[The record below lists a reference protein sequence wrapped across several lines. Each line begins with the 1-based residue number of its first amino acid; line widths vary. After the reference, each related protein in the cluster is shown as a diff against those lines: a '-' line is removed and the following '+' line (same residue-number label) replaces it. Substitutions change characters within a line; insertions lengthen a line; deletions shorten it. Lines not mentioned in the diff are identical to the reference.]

1 MNKIN
6 FAIAL
11 ALTFI
16 TAVACDK
23 DRVAYDMTEA
33 GRAAMD
39 RLVGEYELVGAEWD
53 GAPVD
58 LNGDGV
64 ASASIFDELK
74 EVPDL
79 TDETRIEIDMTVPY
93 RTAVRISLLIEDIY
107 LNTSSAFW
115 NKRVYTP
122 TFTVD
127 SSGNYDLGIDPY
139 YGKISD
145 DGRCQG
151 YFYKMNVRLEGD
163 DILYLSGCSVLRDER
178 SGQPVNGTLTYKFKC
193 VSGKGKYAG
202 FLFDKEVV
210 TR

>member
-6 FAIAL
+6 FAV
-11 ALTFI
+11 ALTLTLI
-16 TAVACDK
+16 AAIACDK
-23 DRVAYDMTEA
+23 DKVSYDMTEA
-33 GRAAMD
+33 ARAAMD

-79 TDETRIEIDMTVPY
+79 TDEIGIEIDMAAPY
-93 RTAVRISLLIEDIY
+93 RTSVRISLLIEEIY
-107 LNTSSAFW
+107 LNTSIAFW
-115 NKRVYTP
+115 NKSVFTP
-122 TFTVD
+122 KFSVD

-139 YGKISD
+139 YGKVSD

-163 DILYLSGCSVLRDER
+163 DMLYLSGYTVLRDDR
-178 SGQPVNGTLTYKFKC
+178 SGQPENGTLVYKFKC
-193 VSGKGKYAG
+193 VNGKGKNEI
-202 FLFDKEVV
+202 KS
-210 TR
+210 

>member
-1 MNKIN
+1 MTKIN
-6 FAIAL
+6 FALAL
-11 ALTFI
+11 ALTFMA
-16 TAVACDK
+16 AVACDK
-23 DRVAYDMTEA
+23 NKVVYDMTDA
-33 GRAAMD
+33 ARAAMD

-79 TDETRIEIDMTVPY
+79 TDEIGIEIDMTAPY
-93 RTAVRISLLIEDIY
+93 RTSVRISLLIEEIY
-107 LNTSSAFW
+107 LNTSIAFW
-115 NKRVYTP
+115 NKSVFTP
-122 TFTVD
+122 KFSVD
-127 SSGNYDLGIDPY
+127 SSGNYDLSIDPY
-139 YGKISD
+139 YGKVSD

-163 DILYLSGCSVLRDER
+163 DILYLSGYTVLRDDR

-193 VSGKGKYAG
+193 VSGKGKNEI
-202 FLFDKEVV
+202 KS
-210 TR
+210 

>member
-39 RLVGEYELVGAEWD
+39 RLVGEYELIDAEWD
-53 GAPVD
+53 GVPVD
-58 LNGDGV
+58 LDGDGV

-74 EVPDL
+74 EVPNL
-79 TDETRIEIDMTVPY
+79 TDEIGIEIDMAAPY
-93 RTAVRISLLIEDIY
+93 RTSVRISLLIEEIY

-115 NKRVYTP
+115 NKSVYTP
-122 TFTVD
+122 KFSVD

-145 DGRCQG
+145 DGRRQG
-151 YFYKMNVRLEGD
+151 YFYN
-163 DILYLSGCSVLRDER
+163 LSFSI
-178 SGQPVNGTLTYKFKC
+178 SYTYN
-193 VSGKGKYAG
+193 S
-202 FLFDKEVV
+202 
-210 TR
+210 

>member
-6 FAIAL
+6 FAV
-11 ALTFI
+11 ALTL
-16 TAVACDK
+16 TLMAAVACDK
-23 DRVAYDMTEA
+23 DKVSYDMTEA

-79 TDETRIEIDMTVPY
+79 TDETGIEIDMTVPY
-93 RTAVRISLLIEDIY
+93 RTTVSISLLIEDIY

-127 SSGNYDLGIDPY
+127 SSGNYDLGIDPN

-151 YFYKMNVRLEGD
+151 YFYKMNARLEGD
-163 DILYLSGCSVLRDER
+163 DILYLSGYSVLRDER
-178 SGQPVNGTLTYKFKC
+178 SAQPVTGTLTYKFKC
-193 VSGKGKYAG
+193 VSGKGK
-202 FLFDKEVV
+202 VP
-210 TR
+210 RPQ

>member
-6 FAIAL
+6 FALAL
-11 ALTFI
+11 ALTFMA
-16 TAVACDK
+16 AVACDK
-23 DRVAYDMTEA
+23 NKVVYDMTDA
-33 GRAAMD
+33 ARAAMD

-58 LNGDGV
+58 LNRDGV

-79 TDETRIEIDMTVPY
+79 TDEIGIEIDMAAPY
-93 RTAVRISLLIEDIY
+93 RTSVRISLLIEEIY
-107 LNTSSAFW
+107 LNTSIAFW
-115 NKRVYTP
+115 NKSVFTP
-122 TFTVD
+122 KFSVD

-139 YGKISD
+139 YGKVSD

-163 DILYLSGCSVLRDER
+163 DILYLSGYTVLRDDR
-178 SGQPVNGTLTYKFKC
+178 SGQPVNGTLVYKFKC
-193 VSGKGKYAG
+193 VSGKGKNEI
-202 FLFDKEVV
+202 KS
-210 TR
+210 

>member
-1 MNKIN
+1 MNKIY
-6 FAIAL
+6 FALAL
-11 ALTFI
+11 ALTLMAAI
-16 TAVACDK
+16 ACDK
-23 DRVAYDMTEA
+23 DKVSYDMTEA

-79 TDETRIEIDMTVPY
+79 TDETGIEIDMTVPY
-93 RTAVRISLLIEDIY
+93 RTSVRISLLIEDIY

-122 TFTVD
+122 TFSVD
-127 SSGNYDLGIDPY
+127 SSGNYDLGIDPN

-145 DGRCQG
+145 DARCKG

-163 DILYLSGCSVLRDER
+163 DILYLSGYSVLRDER
-178 SGQPVNGTLTYKFKC
+178 SAQPGTGTLTYKFKC
-193 VSGKGKYAG
+193 VSGKGK
-202 FLFDKEVV
+202 VP
-210 TR
+210 RPQ

>member
-1 MNKIN
+1 MRKIN
-6 FAIAL
+6 FAITL
-11 ALTFI
+11 ALTLMAAI
-16 TAVACDK
+16 ACDK
-23 DRVAYDMTEA
+23 NKVEYDMTDA
-33 GRAAMD
+33 ARAAMD

-79 TDETRIEIDMTVPY
+79 TDEIGIEIDMTAPY
-93 RTAVRISLLIEDIY
+93 LTSVRISLLIEEIY
-107 LNTSSAFW
+107 LNTSIAFW
-115 NKRVYTP
+115 NKSVFTP
-122 TFTVD
+122 KFSVD

-139 YGKISD
+139 YGKVSD

-163 DILYLSGCSVLRDER
+163 DILYLSGYTVLRDDR
-178 SGQPVNGTLTYKFKC
+178 SGQPVNGTLVYKFKC
-193 VSGKGKYAG
+193 VSGKGK
-202 FLFDKEVV
+202 K
-210 TR
+210 

>member
-6 FAIAL
+6 FAFAL
-11 ALTFI
+11 ALTFMA
-16 TAVACDK
+16 AVACDK
-23 DRVAYDMTEA
+23 NKVVYDMTDA
-33 GRAAMD
+33 ARAAMD

-58 LNGDGV
+58 LNDDGV

-79 TDETRIEIDMTVPY
+79 TDEIGIEIDMTAPY
-93 RTAVRISLLIEDIY
+93 RTSVRISLLIEEIY
-107 LNTSSAFW
+107 LNTSIAFW
-115 NKRVYTP
+115 NKSIFTP
-122 TFTVD
+122 KFSVD
-127 SSGNYDLGIDPY
+127 SSGNYDLGIDPN
-139 YGKISD
+139 YGKVSD

-163 DILYLSGCSVLRDER
+163 DILYLSGYTVLRDDR

-193 VSGKGKYAG
+193 VSGKGKNEI
-202 FLFDKEVV
+202 KS
-210 TR
+210 

>member
-6 FAIAL
+6 FTLAL
-11 ALTFI
+11 ALTFMA
-16 TAVACDK
+16 AVACDK
-23 DRVAYDMTEA
+23 NKVEYDMTDA
-33 GRAAMD
+33 ARAAMD

-53 GAPVD
+53 EAPVD

-79 TDETRIEIDMTVPY
+79 TDEIGIEIDMTAPY
-93 RTAVRISLLIEDIY
+93 LTSVRISLLIEEIY
-107 LNTSSAFW
+107 LNTSIAFW
-115 NKRVYTP
+115 NKSVFTP
-122 TFTVD
+122 KFSVD

-139 YGKISD
+139 YGKVSD

-163 DILYLSGCSVLRDER
+163 DILYLSGYTVLRDDR
-178 SGQPVNGTLTYKFKC
+178 SGQPVNGTLVYKFKC
-193 VSGKGKYAG
+193 VSGKGKNEI
-202 FLFDKEVV
+202 KS
-210 TR
+210 

>member
-11 ALTFI
+11 ALTFMA
-16 TAVACDK
+16 TVACDK
-23 DRVAYDMTEA
+23 NKVVYDMTDA
-33 GRAAMD
+33 ARAAMD

-74 EVPDL
+74 EVPGL
-79 TDETRIEIDMTVPY
+79 TDEIGIEIDMTAPY
-93 RTAVRISLLIEDIY
+93 RTSVRISLLIEEIY
-107 LNTSSAFW
+107 LNTSIAFW
-115 NKRVYTP
+115 NNSVFTP
-122 TFTVD
+122 KFSVD

-139 YGKISD
+139 YGKVSD

-163 DILYLSGCSVLRDER
+163 DILYLSGYTVLRDDR
-178 SGQPVNGTLTYKFKC
+178 SGKPVNGTLVYKFKC
-193 VSGKGKYAG
+193 VNGKGKNEI
-202 FLFDKEVV
+202 KS
-210 TR
+210 

>member
-6 FAIAL
+6 FAISL
-11 ALTFI
+11 ALTLMA
-16 TAVACDK
+16 AVACDK
-23 DRVAYDMTEA
+23 NKVVYDMTDA
-33 GRAAMD
+33 ARAAMD

-79 TDETRIEIDMTVPY
+79 TDEIGIEIDMAAPY
-93 RTAVRISLLIEDIY
+93 RTSVRISLLIEEIY
-107 LNTSSAFW
+107 LNTSIAFW
-115 NKRVYTP
+115 NKSVFTP
-122 TFTVD
+122 KFSVD

-139 YGKISD
+139 YGKVSD

-163 DILYLSGCSVLRDER
+163 GILYLSGYTVLRDDR
-178 SGQPVNGTLTYKFKC
+178 SGQPVNGTLVYKFKC
-193 VSGKGKYAG
+193 VSGKGKNEI
-202 FLFDKEVV
+202 KS
-210 TR
+210 

>member
-6 FAIAL
+6 FALAL
-11 ALTFI
+11 ALTFMA
-16 TAVACDK
+16 AVACDK
-23 DRVAYDMTEA
+23 NKVEYDMTDA
-33 GRAAMD
+33 ARAAMD

-79 TDETRIEIDMTVPY
+79 TDEIGIEIDMTAPY
-93 RTAVRISLLIEDIY
+93 LTSVRISLLIEEIY
-107 LNTSSAFW
+107 LNTSIAFW
-115 NKRVYTP
+115 NKSVYTP
-122 TFTVD
+122 KFSVD

-139 YGKISD
+139 YGKVSD
-145 DGRCQG
+145 DSRCQG

-163 DILYLSGCSVLRDER
+163 DMLYLSGYTVLRDDR

-193 VSGKGKYAG
+193 VSGKGKNEI
-202 FLFDKEVV
+202 KS
-210 TR
+210 

>member
-6 FAIAL
+6 FALAL
-11 ALTFI
+11 ALTLMAAI
-16 TAVACDK
+16 ACDK
-23 DRVAYDMTEA
+23 DKVSYDMTEA

-39 RLVGEYELVGAEWD
+39 RLVGEYEVVGAEWD

-58 LNGDGV
+58 LDGDGV

-79 TDETRIEIDMTVPY
+79 TDEIGIEIDMTVPY
-93 RTAVRISLLIEDIY
+93 RTSVSISLLIEDIY

-127 SSGNYDLGIDPY
+127 LSGNYDLGIDPN

-163 DILYLSGCSVLRDER
+163 DILYLSGYSVLRDER
-178 SGQPVNGTLTYKFKC
+178 SAQPVTGTLTYKFKC
-193 VSGKGKYAG
+193 VSGKGK
-202 FLFDKEVV
+202 VP
-210 TR
+210 RPQ

>member
-1 MNKIN
+1 MRKIN
-6 FAIAL
+6 FAITL
-11 ALTFI
+11 ALTLMAAI
-16 TAVACDK
+16 ACDK
-23 DRVAYDMTEA
+23 NKVEYDMTDA
-33 GRAAMD
+33 ARAAMD

-79 TDETRIEIDMTVPY
+79 TDEIGIEIDMTAPY
-93 RTAVRISLLIEDIY
+93 LTSVRISLLIEEIY
-107 LNTSSAFW
+107 LNTSIAFW
-115 NKRVYTP
+115 NRSVYTP
-122 TFTVD
+122 RFSVD

-139 YGKISD
+139 YGKVSD

-163 DILYLSGCSVLRDER
+163 DILYLSGYTVLRDDR
-178 SGQPVNGTLTYKFKC
+178 SGQPVNGTLVYKFKC
-193 VSGKGKYAG
+193 VSGKGK
-202 FLFDKEVV
+202 K
-210 TR
+210 

>member
-6 FAIAL
+6 FALAL
-11 ALTFI
+11 ALTFMA
-16 TAVACDK
+16 AVACDK
-23 DRVAYDMTEA
+23 NKVVYDMTDA
-33 GRAAMD
+33 ARVAMD
-39 RLVGEYELVGAEWD
+39 RLVGEYKLVGAEWD

-79 TDETRIEIDMTVPY
+79 TDEIGIEIDMTVPY

-127 SSGNYDLGIDPY
+127 SSGNYDLGIDPN

-163 DILYLSGCSVLRDER
+163 DILYLSGYSVLRDER
-178 SGQPVNGTLTYKFKC
+178 SAQPVTGTLTYKFKC
-193 VSGKGKYAG
+193 VSGKGK
-202 FLFDKEVV
+202 VP
-210 TR
+210 RPQ

>member
-6 FAIAL
+6 FAISL
-11 ALTFI
+11 ALTLMA
-16 TAVACDK
+16 AVACDK
-23 DRVAYDMTEA
+23 NKVVYDMTDA
-33 GRAAMD
+33 ARAAMD

-79 TDETRIEIDMTVPY
+79 TDEIGIEIDMAAPY
-93 RTAVRISLLIEDIY
+93 RTSVRISLLIEEIY
-107 LNTSSAFW
+107 LNTSIAFW
-115 NKRVYTP
+115 NKSVFTP
-122 TFTVD
+122 KFSVD

-139 YGKISD
+139 YGKVSD

-163 DILYLSGCSVLRDER
+163 DILYLSGYTVLRDDR
-178 SGQPVNGTLTYKFKC
+178 SGQPVNGTLVYKFKC
-193 VSGKGKYAG
+193 VSGKGK
-202 FLFDKEVV
+202 KEIKS
-210 TR
+210 

>member
-6 FAIAL
+6 SAIAL

-39 RLVGEYELVGAEWD
+39 RLVGEYELIDAEWD
-53 GAPVD
+53 GVPVD

-74 EVPDL
+74 EVSNL
-79 TDETRIEIDMTVPY
+79 TDEIGIEIDMAAPY
-93 RTAVRISLLIEDIY
+93 QTSVRISLLIEEIY

-115 NKRVYTP
+115 NKSVYTP
-122 TFTVD
+122 KFSVD

-145 DGRCQG
+145 DGRRQG

-163 DILYLSGCSVLRDER
+163 DILYLSGYSVLRDER

-202 FLFDKEVV
+202 
-210 TR
+210 

>member
-6 FAIAL
+6 FALAL
-11 ALTFI
+11 ALTLMA
-16 TAVACDK
+16 AVACDK
-23 DRVAYDMTEA
+23 DKVSYDMTEA

-74 EVPDL
+74 EVPNL
-79 TDETRIEIDMTVPY
+79 TEEIGIEIDMTVPY
-93 RTAVRISLLIEDIY
+93 RTSVSISLLIEDIY

-127 SSGNYDLGIDPY
+127 LSGNYDLGIDPN

-163 DILYLSGCSVLRDER
+163 DILYLSGYSVLRDER
-178 SGQPVNGTLTYKFKC
+178 SAQPVTGTLTYKFKC
-193 VSGKGKYAG
+193 VSGKGK
-202 FLFDKEVV
+202 VP
-210 TR
+210 RPQ

>member
-6 FAIAL
+6 FAISL
-11 ALTFI
+11 ALTLM
-16 TAVACDK
+16 AVVACDK
-23 DRVAYDMTEA
+23 NKVVYDMTDA
-33 GRAAMD
+33 ARAAMD

-79 TDETRIEIDMTVPY
+79 TDEIGIEIDMAAPY
-93 RTAVRISLLIEDIY
+93 RTSVRISLLIEEIY
-107 LNTSSAFW
+107 LNTSIAFW
-115 NKRVYTP
+115 NKSIFTP
-122 TFTVD
+122 KFLVD

-139 YGKISD
+139 YGKVSD
-145 DGRCQG
+145 DSRSQG

-163 DILYLSGCSVLRDER
+163 DMLYLSGYTVLRDDR
-178 SGQPVNGTLTYKFKC
+178 SGQPVNGTLVYKFKC
-193 VSGKGKYAG
+193 VNGKGKK
-202 FLFDKEVV
+202 LSKL
-210 TR
+210 

>member
-6 FAIAL
+6 FALAL
-11 ALTFI
+11 ALTFMA
-16 TAVACDK
+16 AVACDK
-23 DRVAYDMTEA
+23 NKVVYDMTDA
-33 GRAAMD
+33 ARAAMD

-58 LNGDGV
+58 LNRDGV

-79 TDETRIEIDMTVPY
+79 TDEIGIEIDMTAPY
-93 RTAVRISLLIEDIY
+93 LTSVRISLLIEEIY
-107 LNTSSAFW
+107 LNTSIAFW
-115 NKRVYTP
+115 NKSVFTP
-122 TFTVD
+122 KFSVD

-139 YGKISD
+139 YGKVSD

-163 DILYLSGCSVLRDER
+163 DILYLSGYTVLRDDR
-178 SGQPVNGTLTYKFKC
+178 SGQPVNGTLVYKFKC
-193 VSGKGKYAG
+193 VSGKGKNEI
-202 FLFDKEVV
+202 KS
-210 TR
+210 

>member
-6 FAIAL
+6 FALAL

-79 TDETRIEIDMTVPY
+79 TDETGIEIDMTVPY

-127 SSGNYDLGIDPY
+127 SSGNYDLGIDPN

-163 DILYLSGCSVLRDER
+163 DILYLSGYSVLRDER
-178 SGQPVNGTLTYKFKC
+178 SAQPVTGTLTYKFKC
-193 VSGKGKYAG
+193 VSGKGK
-202 FLFDKEVV
+202 VP
-210 TR
+210 RPQ

>member
-6 FAIAL
+6 FALAL
-11 ALTFI
+11 ALTFMA
-16 TAVACDK
+16 AVACDK
-23 DRVAYDMTEA
+23 NKVEYDMTDA
-33 GRAAMD
+33 ARAAMD
-39 RLVGEYELVGAEWD
+39 RLVGEDELVGAEGD

-79 TDETRIEIDMTVPY
+79 TDEIGIEIDMTAPY
-93 RTAVRISLLIEDIY
+93 LTSVRISLLIEEIY
-107 LNTSSAFW
+107 LNTSIAFW
-115 NKRVYTP
+115 NKSVFTP
-122 TFTVD
+122 KFSVD

-139 YGKISD
+139 YGKVSD

-163 DILYLSGCSVLRDER
+163 DILYLSGYTVLRDDR
-178 SGQPVNGTLTYKFKC
+178 SGQPVNGTLVYKFKC
-193 VSGKGKYAG
+193 VSGKGKNEI
-202 FLFDKEVV
+202 KS
-210 TR
+210 